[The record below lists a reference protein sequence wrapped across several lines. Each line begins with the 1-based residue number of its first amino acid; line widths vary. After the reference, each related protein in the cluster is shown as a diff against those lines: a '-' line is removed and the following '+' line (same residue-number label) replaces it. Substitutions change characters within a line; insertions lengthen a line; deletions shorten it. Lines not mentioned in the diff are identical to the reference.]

1 MISLV
6 CSCGKSY
13 TFKEKFLGQKF
24 RCSDCGTEMIVA
36 EQKVE
41 PSVPEP
47 EMPTEF
53 VVNPEKAAAL
63 KAPAPRPQ
71 NVAPPEAAPLTPDY
85 GNVAAAPRPTAYPQ
99 APVEEEYVLIS
110 NSAPELMREIAM
122 QAPEDSGPP
131 SEALSV
137 ILSRAAV
144 AEHLMQLE
152 DTLGVRAT
160 PVPVPASVQNKR
172 HKRRPPA
179 EPDLDPTQPE
189 QPVMHHAVEKNS
201 NQLVTILL
209 IIIGIL
215 LLGILALLVF
225 NRNGGEKEREAS
237 RTVGERL
244 SPEYT
249 EYTMPEKFGCEAASF

>member
-24 RCSDCGTEMIVA
+24 RCSDCGTEMVVEEQAA
-36 EQKVE
+36 EA
-41 PSVPEP
+41 SVPEP

-63 KAPAPRPQ
+63 KAPAPKPQ
-71 NVAPPEAAPLTPDY
+71 NVVPPEAAPLTPDY
-85 GNVAAAPRPTAYPQ
+85 GNVAAAPRPNVYSQ
-99 APVEEEYVLIS
+99 APIEEEYVLIS

-137 ILSRAAV
+137 ILGRAAV
-144 AEHLMQLE
+144 AEHLMHLE

-172 HKRRPPA
+172 RKRRPAA
-179 EPDLDPTQPE
+179 ELDVDPTQPE
-189 QPVMHHAVEKNS
+189 QPVMHHAVEKDS
-201 NQLVTILL
+201 SQLVMILL
-209 IIIGIL
+209 VIIGVL

-225 NRNGGEKEREAS
+225 HRGGGEKEREAS
-237 RTVGERL
+237 R
-244 SPEYT
+244 P
-249 EYTMPEKFGCEAASF
+249 AAYSVRNLTRSTG